1 MDSSLIWIEALKV
14 GESGQP
20 APKEH
25 MGVQVDAIAEQTKF
39 DSRGEVDGAVTAL
52 GMGSE
57 EE

>member
-1 MDSSLIWIEALKV
+1 MDR
-14 GESGQP
+14 GFESWGVWKP

-25 MGVQVDAIAEQTKF
+25 MGVQVDAMAEQTKF